1 MKTLKKVVLVLFGVP
16 LIALGQ
22 TDFQMTPTQFDAKTQ
37 LSELEWMAGLWG
49 GEVEGVWQ
57 EEYWLAPRGGMMVG
71 VHRDV
76 RSSGGVLFEFLRIE
90 ATQDGLIYYASPR
103 GRAPATP
110 YRLRTLESERVV
122 FANPDHDFPQI
133 IEYWLENNTLH
144 ARIEGPSSNGEVQS
158 MEWTWPRLGR
168 D

>member
-1 MKTLKKVVLVLFGVP
+1 M
-16 LIALGQ
+16 
-22 TDFQMTPTQFDAKTQ
+22 MTSMNAANSQ
-37 LSELEWMAGLWG
+37 LSQLVWMTGLWG

-76 RSSGGVLFEFLRIE
+76 SSSGGVLFEYIRIE
-90 ATQDGLIYYASPR
+90 ATADGLIYYASPR

-110 YRLRTLESERVV
+110 FRLREIGDRRVV
-122 FANPDHDFPQI
+122 FANPEHDFPQV
-133 IEYWLENNTLH
+133 IEYWREATTLR
-144 ARIEGPSSNGEVQS
+144 ARISGTSSGGERQA
-158 MEWTWPRLGR
+158 MEWSWPRLQL